1 MELDYRDHSLV
12 ELAKKVNSREL
23 SAEELIKASLKNI
36 EDVDKEINAFCSI
49 NPELSI
55 KEAKKVDARIS
66 KGENLPLAGLA
77 LGVKDLEDAE
87 GYVTAYGSD
96 FHTNDQPAKT
106 DSILVQRLRAAGA
119 IVVGKT
125 NTPEFG
131 YKGVTDN
138 VPFGASKNP
147 WNKEYTP

>member
-55 KEAKKVDARIS
+55 KEAKKVDERIS
-66 KGENLPLAGLA
+66 KGENLPLGGLA

-96 FHTNDQPAKT
+96 FHTNDQPAKK
-106 DSILVQRLRAAGA
+106 DSILVKR
-119 IVVGKT
+119 K
-125 NTPEFG
+125 
-131 YKGVTDN
+131 
-138 VPFGASKNP
+138 
-147 WNKEYTP
+147 

>member
-1 MELDYRDHSLV
+1 M
-12 ELAKKVNSREL
+12 
-23 SAEELIKASLKNI
+23 
-36 EDVDKEINAFCSI
+36 DKEINVFCSI

-96 FHTNDQPAKT
+96 FHTK
-106 DSILVQRLRAAGA
+106 
-119 IVVGKT
+119 
-125 NTPEFG
+125 
-131 YKGVTDN
+131 
-138 VPFGASKNP
+138 
-147 WNKEYTP
+147 